1 MRRYRKV
8 LPRRDA
14 QPSAAIMPSELSV
27 QMASELLATFVL
39 SGYQTKTVSVR
50 LDNSAELDAP
60 RLAPNPV
67 YTELQPNPV
76 LPVTPAPKKRI
87 KKRPAVTMTS
97 QISAVSSAP
106 PAAPAPT
113 VQAPTA
119 EVVPA
124 SLPVPQGPASATS
137 DPWYDPWPLRSALD
151 K

>member
-39 SGYQTKTVSVR
+39 SSYQTKTVSVR

-87 KKRPAVTMTS
+87 KKRP
-97 QISAVSSAP
+97 
-106 PAAPAPT
+106 
-113 VQAPTA
+113 
-119 EVVPA
+119 
-124 SLPVPQGPASATS
+124 
-137 DPWYDPWPLRSALD
+137 LR
-151 K
+151 

>member
-87 KKRPAVTMTS
+87 KKRP
-97 QISAVSSAP
+97 
-106 PAAPAPT
+106 
-113 VQAPTA
+113 
-119 EVVPA
+119 
-124 SLPVPQGPASATS
+124 
-137 DPWYDPWPLRSALD
+137 LR
-151 K
+151 